1 MTDNATIIN
10 ESTNATTNST
20 GYWRPF
26 EKGELPNI
34 TEWLLGVEQYVVD
47 MIVSW
52 GLDPVHI
59 LFLLVFGAICLIAI
73 YYAFV
78 KVTSGSSK
86 MFVPIFYIA
95 ITLIILLLFEVI

>member
-1 MTDNATIIN
+1 MTNTTIIKN
-10 ESTNATTNST
+10 STNTTANGT

-26 EKGELPNI
+26 EQGELPNV
-34 TEWLLGVEQYVVD
+34 TEWLIGVEQYVVD

-59 LFLLVFGAICLIAI
+59 LFQALFGAICVIAL

-78 KVTSGSSK
+78 KTTSSSSK

-95 ITLIILLLFEVI
+95 IAVLILLILGVV

>member
-1 MTDNATIIN
+1 MTNTTIISN
-10 ESTNATTNST
+10 STNTTANGT

-26 EKGELPNI
+26 EQGELPNV

-59 LFLLVFGAICLIAI
+59 LFQALLVAISIIAL

-78 KVTSGSSK
+78 KTTSGSSK
-86 MFVPIFYIA
+86 IFAPIFYVSVA
-95 ITLIILLLFEVI
+95 VLLLLVLGVI